1 MLPTVWQDCRFSVV
15 YSFYPRCFFKSCG
28 FCCLLLAKLPAV
40 FLMTLAFF
48 APPFL
53 AFQIMF
59 RDRSGACFF
68 EHSRPWSEPFFEF
81 PVIQHVFSRRLSA
94 VFHGKIP
101 HQLQQ
106 FRITHFGV
114 GLAQRVELPRLFRIG
129 QVRILLD
136 TLFQF
141 SLIQVQSPFDRQNAF
156 AVSIYALF
164 LFPFAGGA
172 SLLPP
177 PAVRIYKDVCFIS
190 GSQLP
195 QKTVKA
201 MIPMVIASVTNFR
214 CANPLITF

>member
-1 MLPTVWQDCRFSVV
+1 
-15 YSFYPRCFFKSCG
+15 
-28 FCCLLLAKLPAV
+28 
-40 FLMTLAFF
+40 MTRTFF

-59 RDRSGACFF
+59 CDRSGACFF
-68 EHSRPWSEPFFEF
+68 KHSRPWSEAFFEL
-81 PVIQHVFSRRLSA
+81 PVIQHVFSHRLSA
-94 VFHGKIP
+94 VFHGEIP

-106 FRITHFGV
+106 FLIAHFGV
-114 GLAQRVELPRLFRIG
+114 GRAQRVELPRLFRIG

-141 SLIQVQSPFDRQNAF
+141 SLIHVPSPSDKQNGF
-156 AVSIYALF
+156 EVSIYTLF

-190 GSQLP
+190 GSNCRKNGKSDDSDNHRFCDKSSLCKPFDNFLTQQLP
-195 QKTVKA
+195 AV
-201 MIPMVIASVTNFR
+201 MLVFLR
-214 CANPLITF
+214 FCFL